1 MENKESPLLQIT
13 NLSVAYETD
22 KEWLT
27 AVHDFSLSIQA
38 GETVGLV
45 GESGSGKSTI
55 ALAVMGYLNE
65 DGRIDGGEILFNG
78 RNLLDLDAKE
88 MGAFW
93 GQQINMVPQDPQS
106 ALNPSLKVQE
116 QIAELLQQH
125 TPLNKA
131 AAKARTVELLDMVR
145 VPDPARVA
153 DSYPHQISGGMQ
165 QRVMIAMALATE
177 PPLLL
182 LDEPTTNLDV
192 TTQATVLDLFRDLI
206 KARDTAVLY
215 VTHNLGVV
223 ANMCDRVAVLYASE
237 FVEEATASEL
247 FHKPLHPYTQG
258 LLDSVPQLG
267 HNKVHSQ
274 LPAIS
279 GQIPSLKEKP
289 PACVFAPRCP
299 LAIEK
304 CHTERPFM
312 ESTPDGRQ
320 VRCHRW
326 QEIANDEISARH
338 AETAVPPKSN
348 DVTDL
353 LLQLENIE
361 VYFDVNRSLIDTLR
375 RAPQQKVK
383 AVDGLN
389 LTLKRGE
396 TLGLVGE
403 SGSGKTTLARAIIG
417 LTPRTGGEIVL
428 LDARL
433 PEKVSQRTV
442 DTLKHVQ
449 YVFQNPE
456 EALNPYM
463 SVGETLRRPFM
474 TLLNLSREEADQRA
488 AALLEDVRLP
498 ADYLNRP
505 PNQLSGGEK
514 QRIAIARAY
523 ATNPDLL
530 IADEAVSALDVSV
543 QASILNLLNE
553 LQQKNNNTML
563 FISHDLAVVG
573 YLADRIAVVYVGKLM
588 EIADAQALFQS
599 PYHPYT
605 EALLSAIPLTDP
617 DAQQKQI
624 RLQGDV
630 PSQTDVPSGC
640 PFHPRCPRYLG
651 DICHTETPPWQT
663 LANGKQIFCHI
674 PVDELITIQER
685 DA

>member
-1 MENKESPLLQIT
+1 MEESKSPLLQIT

-27 AVHDFSLSIQA
+27 AVQDFSLSIRA

-55 ALAVMGYLNE
+55 ALAVMGYLSE
-65 DGRIDGGEILFNG
+65 DGRVDAGEIIFNG
-78 RNLLDLDAKE
+78 RNLNELNQKE
-88 MGAFW
+88 MATIW

-106 ALNPSLKVQE
+106 SLNPSLKVQE
-116 QIAELLQQH
+116 QLAEALRQH
-125 TPLNKA
+125 SSLNKA
-131 AAKARTVELLDMVR
+131 DANARAVELLDMVR

-177 PPLLL
+177 PPLLI

-192 TTQATVLDLFRDLI
+192 TTQAAVLDLFRDLI
-206 KARDTAVLY
+206 MARDTAVLY

-237 FVEEATASEL
+237 FVEEAPAKDL

-267 HNKVHSQ
+267 HNKRDTQ
-274 LPAIS
+274 LPAIP
-279 GQIPSLKEKP
+279 GQIPSLKDKP

-299 LAIEK
+299 LAIER
-304 CHTERPFM
+304 CHTERPLM
-312 ESTPDGRQ
+312 EQTPNGRQ
-320 VRCHRW
+320 IRCHRW
-326 QEIANDEISARH
+326 QEIANDEIHARQTG
-338 AETAVPPKSN
+338 TAVTAKSN
-348 DVTDL
+348 GSAEA
-353 LLQLENIE
+353 LLQLEDVE
-361 VYFDVNRSLIDTLR
+361 VYFDVNRSIIDSIK
-375 RAPQQKVK
+375 RAPKQKVK
-383 AVDGLN
+383 AIDGIN
-389 LTLKRGE
+389 LTLRRGE

-403 SGSGKTTLARAIIG
+403 SGSGKTTLSRAIIG
-417 LTPRTGGEIVL
+417 LTPRTGGEMVL

-433 PEKVSQRTV
+433 PEKVAQRKV
-442 DTLKHVQ
+442 ETLKHVQ

-456 EALNPYM
+456 EALNPYLT
-463 SVGETLRRPFM
+463 VGETLRRPFIN
-474 TLLNLSREEADQRA
+474 LLGMSREEADKHA
-488 AALLEDVRLP
+488 VALLEDVRLP

-505 PNQLSGGEK
+505 PSQLSGGEK

-523 ATNPDLL
+523 ATNPNLL

-543 QASILNLLNE
+543 QASVLNLLNE
-553 LQQKNNNTML
+553 LQSKNNNTML

-573 YLADRIAVVYVGKLM
+573 YLADRIAVVYVGRLM
-588 EIADAQALFQS
+588 EIADAQDLFQ
-599 PYHPYT
+599 PPFHPYT

-630 PSQTDVPSGC
+630 PSQMDVPTGC

-651 DICHTETPPWQT
+651 DICKTETPPWQIME
-663 LANGKQIFCHI
+663 NGKQIFCHI
-674 PVDELITIQER
+674 PVDELITLQDR